1 MSAIAPAL
9 TTVRFQ
15 GMREALLVAA
25 ARQFNAQGVRGATL
39 GDIAAS
45 VGLVTTSLTDYYRK
59 KEDLAT
65 ACFLRAIAAYDSLA
79 TEAAAAP
86 DVPTRV
92 RCFFDGLARWLA
104 DIDAGR
110 RPPLMMF
117 SDIRALPDAQAA
129 TVFAAYTDLFRR
141 LRSLLVGPATAALD
155 RDDFNARAHLLLSA
169 ANWLRGTIHHHEADT
184 YPRVAAQVA
193 DILLHGL
200 AAPGQPGPVDAATAA
215 VAVDAADSVDLADGT
230 DRADRAT
237 DRATSAG
244 DDTADAF
251 LRAATELVNE
261 QGYRGASVDRI
272 SARLNLTKG
281 AFYHHHENKLDLIAA
296 CFERSFAVQRQVLQA
311 AGLAAG
317 SGWARTSAAAAELV
331 QFQLSP
337 RGPLLRITAT
347 SALPDEAHR
356 AQVLRSLQRLN
367 ERFAGL
373 LVDGLVDGSIRP
385 LHPTMAAQLLAA
397 NLNAAAELRRW
408 VPGIQPASVTR
419 CYTRPALLGLLC
431 GV

>member
-1 MSAIAPAL
+1 
-9 TTVRFQ
+9 
-15 GMREALLVAA
+15 MREALLVAA
-25 ARQFNAQGVRGATL
+25 VRQFNAQGVRGATL

-45 VGLVTTSLTDYYRK
+45 VGLVTTSLTYYYRK

-79 TEAAAAP
+79 TDAAAAP

-92 RCFFDGLARWLA
+92 LCFFDGLARWLA
-104 DIDAGR
+104 DIEAGR

-117 SDIRALPDAQAA
+117 SDIRALPEAQAV
-129 TVFAAYTDLFRR
+129 TVFTAYTNLFRR
-141 LRSLLVGPATAALD
+141 LRALLVGPATAALG

-169 ANWLRGTIHHHEADT
+169 ANWLRGATHHHEADT

-200 AAPGQPGPVDAATAA
+200 AAPGQAGPVDAAAAA
-215 VAVDAADSVDLADGT
+215 VVVEGADGI
-230 DRADRAT
+230 DSAADRA
-237 DRATSAG
+237 ANAG

-311 AGLAAG
+311 AGQAPG
-317 SGWARTSAAAAELV
+317 SGWARSCAAAEALV

-356 AQVLRSLQRLN
+356 AQVWRSLQRLN

-385 LHPTMAAQLLAA
+385 LHPTIAAQLLAA

-408 VPGIQPASVTR
+408 VRGIQPASVTR

-431 GV
+431 GA

>member
-1 MSAIAPAL
+1 MSAVPQ
-9 TTVRFQ
+9 TPSTVRFQ
-15 GMREALLVAA
+15 GMREALLAA
-25 ARQFNAQGVRGATL
+25 AAQQFNEQGVRGATL

-45 VGLVTTSLTDYYRK
+45 VGLVTTSLTYYYRK

-79 TEAAAAP
+79 IEAAAAP
-86 DVPTRV
+86 DVPARV
-92 RCFFDGLARWLA
+92 LRFFDGLARWLA
-104 DIDAGR
+104 DIDAGL
-110 RPPLMMF
+110 RPPLMLF
-117 SDIRALPDAQAA
+117 SDIRALPEAQTA
-129 TVFAAYTDLFRR
+129 TVFGAYTDLFRR
-141 LRSLLVGPATAALD
+141 VRALLVGPATAALG
-155 RDDFNARAHLLLSA
+155 RDDLNARAHLLLSA
-169 ANWLRGTIHHHEADT
+169 ANWLRGAIHHHEVDT

-193 DILLHGL
+193 DILLRGL
-200 AAPGQPGPVDAATAA
+200 AAPGQPGPTDGPVPLA
-215 VAVDAADSVDLADGT
+215 AADALSHP
-230 DRADRAT
+230 
-237 DRATSAG
+237 G

-311 AGLAAG
+311 ASQAVG
-317 SGWARTSAAAAELV
+317 SGWARSCAAATTLV

-337 RGPLLRITAT
+337 RGPLLRVTAT

-356 AQVLRSLQRLN
+356 AQVRRSLQRLN

-385 LHPTMAAQLLAA
+385 LHPTIAAQLLAA

-431 GV
+431 GA

>member
-1 MSAIAPAL
+1 MPAIAPAL

-25 ARQFNAQGVRGATL
+25 VRQFNAQGVRGATL

-45 VGLVTTSLTDYYRK
+45 VGLVTTSLTYYYRK

-79 TEAAAAP
+79 TDAAAAP

-92 RCFFDGLARWLA
+92 LCFFDGLARWLA
-104 DIDAGR
+104 DIEAGR

-117 SDIRALPDAQAA
+117 SDIRALPEAQAV
-129 TVFAAYTDLFRR
+129 TVFTAYTDLFRR
-141 LRSLLVGPATAALD
+141 LRALLVGPATAALS

-169 ANWLRGTIHHHEADT
+169 ANWLRGAIHYHEADT

-200 AAPGQPGPVDAATAA
+200 AAPGQPGPVDAAAAA
-215 VAVDAADSVDLADGT
+215 VVVNGADGA
-230 DRADRAT
+230 DGIGRSADRA
-237 DRATSAG
+237 ANAG

-311 AGLAAG
+311 AGQAPG
-317 SGWARTSAAAAELV
+317 SGWARSCTAAAALV

-356 AQVLRSLQRLN
+356 AQVWRSLQRLN

-385 LHPTMAAQLLAA
+385 LHPTIAAQLLAA

-408 VPGIQPASVTR
+408 VRGIQPASVTR

-431 GV
+431 GA

>member
-1 MSAIAPAL
+1 MAN
-9 TTVRFQ
+9 
-15 GMREALLVAA
+15 M
-25 ARQFNAQGVRGATL
+25 
-39 GDIAAS
+39 
-45 VGLVTTSLTDYYRK
+45 
-59 KEDLAT
+59 
-65 ACFLRAIAAYDSLA
+65 
-79 TEAAAAP
+79 
-86 DVPTRV
+86 
-92 RCFFDGLARWLA
+92 
-104 DIDAGR
+104 
-110 RPPLMMF
+110 
-117 SDIRALPDAQAA
+117 
-129 TVFAAYTDLFRR
+129 
-141 LRSLLVGPATAALD
+141 
-155 RDDFNARAHLLLSA
+155 A
-169 ANWLRGTIHHHEADT
+169 AN
-184 YPRVAAQVA
+184 P
-193 DILLHGL
+193 
-200 AAPGQPGPVDAATAA
+200 P
-215 VAVDAADSVDLADGT
+215 
-230 DRADRAT
+230 
-237 DRATSAG
+237 G

-296 CFERSFAVQRQVLQA
+296 CFERSFAVQRLVLQA
-311 AGLAAG
+311 AGRAPG
-317 SGWARTSAAAAELV
+317 SGWARSCAAAAALV

-385 LHPTMAAQLLAA
+385 LHPTIAAQLLAA

-431 GV
+431 SA